1 MRVAT
6 RVRLHSAKPVRRIL
20 PPKFTLDNLN
30 SLLSRR
36 LYVSSR
42 RFVSICVELRTGFLL
57 PTSPCDL
64 HDWTGDRVDWRTSS
78 FCTRDRKSTRLNSSH
93 VAISYAVFCL
103 KKKTQYQN
111 LHRAFPHAQ

>member
-36 LYVSSR
+36 LYVSTQIETKRCEDTYSLRERREFRLSR
-42 RFVSICVELRTGFLL
+42 VNFGGRILRTGFAE
-57 PTSPCDL
+57 CRRDL
-64 HDWTGDRVDWRTSS
+64 VA
-78 FCTRDRKSTRLNSSH
+78 TRIRQSGLYLDGVWL
-93 VAISYAVFCL
+93 AI
-103 KKKTQYQN
+103 
-111 LHRAFPHAQ
+111 